1 MLFPN
6 AVSVH
11 PWGVGGAHH
20 NTSHRIGTRV
30 MAFPWFELSQLSIQ
44 RPKLLAIL
52 AREGRSH
59 LLWSAGGT
67 SIHSVTLQHGSHLL
81 KFRLWGELR
90 GLRAAPGPAV
100 EHSAAHSS
108 FVSHHF
114 CIPVLHFL
122 VPAEP
127 SGEDSPLNFAVLAS
141 CFCCPSQHLQKY
153 PQKCFYLSGVARL
166 QLGVSVL
173 ARHWQGSPCS
183 HCAPVPCRG
192 WGLGIKKVLVHLVV
206 NGSGN

>member
-6 AVSVH
+6 VVSVH

-44 RPKLLAIL
+44 RPKLLA
-52 AREGRSH
+52 REGRSH
-59 LLWSAGGT
+59 LLWSADRT
-67 SIHSVTLQHGSHLL
+67 TIHSVTLQHGSQLL
-81 KFRLWGELR
+81 KFRLWGELC

-100 EHSAAHSS
+100 EHSAARSS

-141 CFCCPSQHLQKY
+141 CFCCPFQHLQKY
-153 PQKCFYLSGVARL
+153 PQKCFHLSGVARL

-173 ARHWQGSPCS
+173 ARLPLQSLCS
-183 HCAPVPCRG
+183 SALPR
-192 WGLGIKKVLVHLVV
+192 LGTWH
-206 NGSGN
+206 